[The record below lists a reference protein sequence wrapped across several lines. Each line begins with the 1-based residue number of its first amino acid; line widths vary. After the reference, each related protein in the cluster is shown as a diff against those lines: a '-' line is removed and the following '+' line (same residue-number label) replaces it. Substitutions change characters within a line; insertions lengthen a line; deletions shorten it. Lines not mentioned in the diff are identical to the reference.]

1 MIDPKVKKE
10 DGFFASKDGTRLYW
24 QSYHAPE
31 PRAHVALI
39 HGFLDHS
46 GRYDN
51 VYEALTAVRPY
62 KARMSPLRA
71 YRIMMAL
78 PGQFDPLL
86 LRHFIQGNGIYPVG
100 SRVKLGTGEIARV
113 RRQTGDVEKPVVEVE
128 VSSAGTALR
137 SGRRPERDL
146 SRGDGTELYL
156 VRQLLLDDD
165 AA

>member
-1 MIDPKVKKE
+1 MPVWEDEPDAVVITDSKQQLKKPPLYKVLLHNDDYTTMDFVVLILKNVFHK
-10 DGFFASKDGTRLYW
+10 SGT
-24 QSYHAPE
+24 
-31 PRAHVALI
+31 
-39 HGFLDHS
+39 D
-46 GRYDN
+46 
-51 VYEALTAVRPY
+51 
-62 KARMSPLRA
+62 A